1 MSQPEIEKRVGLG
14 LPVVLAVG
22 LHLGILILTLVSW
35 PESEPE
41 KTNTTIVNATL
52 VSTETT
58 TNQAQQ
64 AKSSKARDAAEE
76 SDQRQSAKEEAA
88 REAELVAEQQR
99 SAAEEKA
106 AVQKAQQQKAAEQAK
121 AAEQLRTEQ
130 AAAEKAKAEAARR
143 AEEAKAI
150 ALDRK
155 KAEAE
160 KQAKAD
166 ALKKAEAEKAAKAKA
181 EAEKAAKAKA
191 EAEKAAKAKAEAE
204 KAAKEKAAEEARKKA
219 EAEKAAKA
227 KAAAEKA
234 EKEKAAKAKAAEE
247 ARKKAAAEAARQKAL
262 AEKAAQASAG
272 SLDSLIDSESDA
284 ISGAKQAAQAANSF
298 ESLLKKYV
306 GQNWNRPSGSV
317 PGMTVT
323 LRVSLLP
330 TGELV
335 SAAVSKSS
343 GNAAF
348 DRSAVQAIQKAAPFT
363 EMQDLPAGAKS
374 QFRNFNLYFNP
385 EDLGR

>member
-1 MSQPEIEKRVGLG
+1 MSQPEIEQRVGLG

-64 AKSSKARDAAEE
+64 AKSSKARDAAKE

-88 REAELVAEQQR
+88 REAELAAEQQR

-106 AVQKAQQQKAAEQAK
+106 AAQKAQQQKAAEQAK
-121 AAEQLRTEQ
+121 AAEQLKAEQ

-181 EAEKAAKAKA
+181 EAEKAAK
-191 EAEKAAKAKAEAE
+191 
-204 KAAKEKAAEEARKKA
+204 EKAAEEARKKA

-227 KAAAEKA
+227 KADAEAKKA
-234 EKEKAAKAKAAEE
+234 EAEKAAKAKAAEE

-272 SLDSLIDSESDA
+272 SLDSLIDNESDA

-298 ESLLKKYV
+298 ENLLKKYV

-335 SAAVSKSS
+335 TAAVSKSS

-348 DRSAVQAIQKAAPFT
+348 DRSAIQAIQKAAPFT

>member
-1 MSQPEIEKRVGLG
+1 
-14 LPVVLAVG
+14 
-22 LHLGILILTLVSW
+22 
-35 PESEPE
+35 
-41 KTNTTIVNATL
+41 
-52 VSTETT
+52 
-58 TNQAQQ
+58 
-64 AKSSKARDAAEE
+64 
-76 SDQRQSAKEEAA
+76 
-88 REAELVAEQQR
+88 
-99 SAAEEKA
+99 
-106 AVQKAQQQKAAEQAK
+106 
-121 AAEQLRTEQ
+121 
-130 AAAEKAKAEAARR
+130 AEKA
-143 AEEAKAI
+143 
-150 ALDRK
+150 
-155 KAEAE
+155 E
-160 KQAKAD
+160 K
-166 ALKKAEAEKAAKAKA
+166 EKAAKAA
-181 EAEKAAKAKA
+181 ADKAA
-191 EAEKAAKAKAEAE
+191 
-204 KAAKEKAAEEARKKA
+204 
-219 EAEKAAKA
+219 
-227 KAAAEKA
+227 
-234 EKEKAAKAKAAEE
+234 KEKAAKAKAAEE

-272 SLDSLIDSESDA
+272 SLDSLIDNESDA

-298 ESLLKKYV
+298 ENLLKKYV

-348 DRSAVQAIQKAAPFT
+348 DRSAIQAIQKAAPFT

>member
-1 MSQPEIEKRVGLG
+1 MASSGARQFPY
-14 LPVVLAVG
+14 LPHARLCMDCECRISEVFDCVLAYAQVWSD
-22 LHLGILILTLVSW
+22 LNRPPLVS
-35 PESEPE
+35 
-41 KTNTTIVNATL
+41 
-52 VSTETT
+52 
-58 TNQAQQ
+58 
-64 AKSSKARDAAEE
+64 
-76 SDQRQSAKEEAA
+76 EA
-88 REAELVAEQQR
+88 
-99 SAAEEKA
+99 
-106 AVQKAQQQKAAEQAK
+106 
-121 AAEQLRTEQ
+121 
-130 AAAEKAKAEAARR
+130 AARR
-143 AEEAKAI
+143 CEQI
-150 ALDRK
+150 AR
-155 KAEAE
+155 
-160 KQAKAD
+160 
-166 ALKKAEAEKAAKAKA
+166 KKAEAEKAAKAKA

-191 EAEKAAKAKAEAE
+191 QAEKEKAAKAAAE
-204 KAAKEKAAEEARKKA
+204 KAAKEKAA
-219 EAEKAAKA
+219 
-227 KAAAEKA
+227 
-234 EKEKAAKAKAAEE
+234 KEKAAEE

-284 ISGAKQAAQAANSF
+284 ISGAKQAAQAANGF

-306 GQNWNRPSGSV
+306 GQNWNRPSGTV

-348 DRSAVQAIQKAAPFT
+348 DRSAIQAIQKAAPFT
-363 EMQDLPAGAKS
+363 EMQDLPASAKS